1 MLNTTKPLI
10 YQVLPR
16 LYGNR
21 TTANV
26 HDGDVTQN
34 GVGKMNDFT
43 DKQLTPKQ
51 FGQLRD
57 NMSRFKRNKGK
68 RK

>member
-1 MLNTTKPLI
+1 MLDISGNPYSYTEKDFL
-10 YQVLPR
+10 LP
-16 LYGNR
+16 
-21 TTANV
+21 V
-26 HDGDVTQN
+26 P
-34 GVGKMNDFT
+34 

-57 NMSRFKRNKGK
+57 NMSRFKRNNGK

>member
-1 MLNTTKPLI
+1 MLDINRDSYYYTEKDFL
-10 YQVLPR
+10 LP
-16 LYGNR
+16 
-21 TTANV
+21 V
-26 HDGDVTQN
+26 P
-34 GVGKMNDFT
+34 

-57 NMSRFKRNKGK
+57 NMSRFKRNNGKKK

>member
-1 MLNTTKPLI
+1 MLDITMDPFSYTEKDFL
-10 YQVLPR
+10 LP
-16 LYGNR
+16 
-21 TTANV
+21 V
-26 HDGDVTQN
+26 P
-34 GVGKMNDFT
+34 

-57 NMSRFKRNKGK
+57 NMSRFKRKKGK

>member
-1 MLNTTKPLI
+1 MLDISGNPYSYTEKDFL
-10 YQVLPR
+10 LP
-16 LYGNR
+16 
-21 TTANV
+21 V
-26 HDGDVTQN
+26 P
-34 GVGKMNDFT
+34 

-57 NMSRFKRNKGK
+57 NMSRFERNKGK

>member
-1 MLNTTKPLI
+1 MLDINRDPYSYTEKDFL
-10 YQVLPR
+10 LP
-16 LYGNR
+16 
-21 TTANV
+21 V
-26 HDGDVTQN
+26 P
-34 GVGKMNDFT
+34 

>member
-1 MLNTTKPLI
+1 MLDINRDPYYYTEKDFL
-10 YQVLPR
+10 LP
-16 LYGNR
+16 
-21 TTANV
+21 V
-26 HDGDVTQN
+26 P
-34 GVGKMNDFT
+34 

-57 NMSRFKRNKGK
+57 NMSRFKRKKGK

>member
-1 MLNTTKPLI
+1 MLDISRDPYSYTEKDFL
-10 YQVLPR
+10 LP
-16 LYGNR
+16 
-21 TTANV
+21 V
-26 HDGDVTQN
+26 P
-34 GVGKMNDFT
+34 

-57 NMSRFKRNKGK
+57 NMSRFNRGKSK

>member
-1 MLNTTKPLI
+1 MLDINRDPYYYTEKDFL
-10 YQVLPR
+10 LP
-16 LYGNR
+16 
-21 TTANV
+21 V
-26 HDGDVTQN
+26 P
-34 GVGKMNDFT
+34 

-57 NMSRFKRNKGK
+57 NMSRFKRNKRK

>member
-1 MLNTTKPLI
+1 MLDISRDPYSYTEKDFL
-10 YQVLPR
+10 LP
-16 LYGNR
+16 
-21 TTANV
+21 V
-26 HDGDVTQN
+26 P
-34 GVGKMNDFT
+34 

-57 NMSRFKRNKGK
+57 NMSRFKRNKRK

>member
-1 MLNTTKPLI
+1 MLDIKRDPYSYTEKDFL
-10 YQVLPR
+10 LP
-16 LYGNR
+16 
-21 TTANV
+21 V
-26 HDGDVTQN
+26 P
-34 GVGKMNDFT
+34 

>member
-1 MLNTTKPLI
+1 MDPFSYTEKEFL
-10 YQVLPR
+10 LP
-16 LYGNR
+16 
-21 TTANV
+21 V
-26 HDGDVTQN
+26 P
-34 GVGKMNDFT
+34 

-57 NMSRFKRNKGK
+57 NMSRFKRGKRSEKRGK

>member
-1 MLNTTKPLI
+1 MLDISGNLYSYTEKDFL
-10 YQVLPR
+10 LP
-16 LYGNR
+16 
-21 TTANV
+21 V
-26 HDGDVTQN
+26 P
-34 GVGKMNDFT
+34 

>member
-1 MLNTTKPLI
+1 MLDIRRDPYSYTEKDIL
-10 YQVLPR
+10 LP
-16 LYGNR
+16 
-21 TTANV
+21 V
-26 HDGDVTQN
+26 P
-34 GVGKMNDFT
+34 